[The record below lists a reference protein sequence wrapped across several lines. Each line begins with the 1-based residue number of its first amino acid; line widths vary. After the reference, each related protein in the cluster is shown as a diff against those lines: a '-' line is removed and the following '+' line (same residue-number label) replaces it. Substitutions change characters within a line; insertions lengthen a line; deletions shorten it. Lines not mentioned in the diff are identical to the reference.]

1 MDFDELSLHLLDARV
16 VAQNSSLYSLR
27 LVHQSPVKDFQGL
40 VFGDAWHNPL
50 DVPGLSPAILS
61 ITSVC
66 ACVPQPMSAH
76 DSVIPESPRAVL
88 EACQDGLGLRRKH
101 PVSRKLGK

>member
-1 MDFDELSLHLLDARV
+1 MDFDELSLHLLAARV

-27 LVHQSPVKDFQGL
+27 LYTSHQSKTSRGL
-40 VFGDAWHNPL
+40 FGDAWHNPL
-50 DVPGLSPAILS
+50 DVPGLSPAILL
-61 ITSVC
+61 ITSAC

-101 PVSRKLGK
+101 PGSRNLGK